1 MAPPAGP
8 SKVAS
13 VLRSGESNAAAG
25 LGAASLGRRRFV
37 RKASVEE
44 ELMATPVNPCLRE
57 AATAERAAR
66 TRRAGE
72 ATLEKALEEIMNET
86 VGVSPS
92 SPPEEIGSSRGER
105 SSGVGGAHSE
115 VEAVIRRCPVFDLLS
130 GNVSFHDMGVGVI
143 ATLRRELGERVEEA
157 GNEAWSQ
164 EWYGW
169 TELVGQISEVQ
180 GLADEA
186 VALELAVSFCAEKVR
201 AFLLLVAQNADVA
214 LRTDSE
220 RREE

>member
-1 MAPPAGP
+1 MATLAGP

-13 VLRSGESNAAAG
+13 VLRVSESNAAAG
-25 LGAASLGRRRFV
+25 LGAASLGRRGFV

-44 ELMATPVNPCLRE
+44 ELVATLANPFLRE
-57 AATAERAAR
+57 AATPERAAK
-66 TRRAGE
+66 TRRSGE
-72 ATLEKALEEIMNET
+72 ATLEEALEEIMNEA
-86 VGVSPS
+86 VGTSPS

-157 GNEAWSQ
+157 VNESWSQ
-164 EWYGW
+164 EW
-169 TELVGQISEVQ
+169 
-180 GLADEA
+180 
-186 VALELAVSFCAEKVR
+186 
-201 AFLLLVAQNADVA
+201 
-214 LRTDSE
+214 
-220 RREE
+220 